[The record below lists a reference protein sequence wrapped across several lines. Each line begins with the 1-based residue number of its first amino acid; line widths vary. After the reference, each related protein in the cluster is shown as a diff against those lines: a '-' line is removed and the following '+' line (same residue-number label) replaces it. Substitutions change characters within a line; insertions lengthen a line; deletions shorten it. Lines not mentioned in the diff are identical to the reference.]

1 MMKKITGLMI
11 FLMLFVLL
19 LLTGC
24 TATTSSVPLPTVE
37 PTPSVDPNAL
47 VVFQEGRKYGVKKD
61 NNIIMDAIWDDIHIY
76 QIGDEEYIN
85 GVLGTSYEHY
95 REGLFKA
102 DGSVIFDVSDDL
114 IFYNENYGHYITHGK
129 QLIDTNTWE
138 VVGNGFNLER
148 VIDEYAITKESYV
161 DLSVREIKYYYNIYD
176 IKAKKY
182 LFKFKFKSG
191 KIDPND
197 WLTYHV
203 PEYYEG
209 KGFLIKV
216 TDSPS
221 GSYLTEDT
229 VYVTLTGKV
238 FNKAEYGS
246 IDLYPEDNIMVL
258 DHEVYRDKDAMF
270 PDTVWGDVFL
280 MDSGEQCGFRQHICP
295 GWATS
300 SAHWSPITC
309 DDGKKIMVGK
319 QNTDEKEGLVIYD
332 IDQHII
338 TPIPDAVEV
347 YSFNDDMAI
356 VENQDGKYGY
366 INTSGTLV
374 YPYQFSDVENFSEGT
389 AHAVLNYKKVT
400 LDKEG
405 NIQQ

>member
-1 MMKKITGLMI
+1 MKKITGLMI

-24 TATTSSVPLPTVE
+24 TATTSSVPLPTAE
-37 PTPSVDPNAL
+37 PTPEPTPTIDPNAL
-47 VVFQEGRKYGVKKD
+47 VVFQEGEKYGVKKD
-61 NNIIMDAIWDDIHIY
+61 SNIIMDAIWDDIDIY
-76 QIGDEEYIN
+76 QIGGEEYISGWLRN
-85 GVLGTSYEHY
+85 SNLY
-95 REGLFKA
+95 GLFKA
-102 DGSVIFDVSDDL
+102 DGSVIFDVSSGR
-114 IFYNENYGHYITHGK
+114 IFYEENYGHYITRGN
-129 QLIDTNTWE
+129 QLIDVNTWE
-138 VVGNGFNLER
+138 VVGNDIDLECF
-148 VIDEYAITKESYV
+148 IDEYAITKELYV
-161 DLSVREIKYYYNIYD
+161 DLSVSEIKYYYNIYD
-176 IKAKKY
+176 TKAKKY
-182 LFKFKFKSG
+182 LFKFKFKYGESYPDDG
-191 KIDPND
+191 
-197 WLTYHV
+197 LTYHV

-216 TDSPS
+216 TDSPDS
-221 GSYLTEDT
+221 SPFSHLTEDT

-238 FNKAEYGS
+238 LNKAKYGS

-258 DHEVYRDKDAMF
+258 DYYDSDGLYVSD
-270 PDTVWGDVFL
+270 GVFL
-280 MDSGEQCGFRQHICP
+280 MDSGEYCGFCQHSCP
-295 GWATS
+295 TWATS
-300 SAHWSPITC
+300 NHAHWSPVTC
-309 DDGKKIMVGK
+309 GDGKKIMVGE

-374 YPYQFSDVENFSEGT
+374 YPYQFSDVENFSDGT